1 MTWRPDYITEED
13 VKNWERIRADDE
25 LDDTEIAL
33 YVATASRAI
42 DDHTNRQFGQLA
54 TPTEWTYTATF
65 DSERAVWTVSIDDLQ
80 DTTGLAV
87 AVRDAGTI
95 DAADY
100 TLEPVNA
107 VAKGKAYTT
116 LTVRLGAAVQPTGRD
131 NEMLLTARWGWT
143 AFPRPVVLGA
153 TLQAS
158 RFAAR
163 RESPYGVAGSPSD
176 GSEMRLL
183 SKLDP
188 DVAVSLRGLL
198 RTRRVA

>member
-1 MTWRPDYITEED
+1 MTWKPDYITEAD
-13 VKNWERIRADDE
+13 QKHWERIGADDE

-54 TPTEWTYTATF
+54 APAEWIYTATF
-65 DSERAVWTVSIDDLQ
+65 DSERAVWTVDIDDLQ
-80 DTTGLAV
+80 DTTGLIV
-87 AVRDAGTI
+87 TVRDRGTI
-95 DAADY
+95 AAADY
-100 TLEPVNA
+100 TLEPVNN
-107 VAKGKAYTT
+107 VAQGKAYET
-116 LTVRLGAAVQPTGRD
+116 LTVRLGSAVQPTGCD
-131 NEMLLTARWGWT
+131 HEMLLTARWGWS

-163 RESPYGVAGSPSD
+163 RDSPYGIAGSPSD

-188 DVAVSLRGLL
+188 DVQVSLRGLL